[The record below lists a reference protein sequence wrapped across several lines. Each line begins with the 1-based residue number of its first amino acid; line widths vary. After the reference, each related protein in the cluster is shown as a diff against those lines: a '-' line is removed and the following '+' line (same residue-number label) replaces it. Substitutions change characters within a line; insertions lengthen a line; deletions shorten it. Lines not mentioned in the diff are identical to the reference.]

1 MTIEVRQMVIRSE
14 LENGQ
19 RGTPSTASA
28 PESKEPENCCGE
40 DEAASNRHREQRAQM
55 RQLRAQLARLGER

>member
-14 LENGQ
+14 LAGDQ
-19 RGTPSTASA
+19 RRQA
-28 PESKEPENCCGE
+28 PAQPGEPKDPENCCGE
-40 DEAASNRHREQRAQM
+40 DEAASNRHREQRAQL

>member
-14 LENGQ
+14 LAGNA
-19 RGTPSTASA
+19 RGAQA
-28 PESKEPENCCGE
+28 QDKEAARDPENCCGE
-40 DEAASNRHREQRAQM
+40 DEAASNRHREQRAQV

>member
-14 LENGQ
+14 LTNEH
-19 RGTPSTASA
+19 RGGRPATPAPQSAS
-28 PESKEPENCCGE
+28 PENCCGE

>member
-14 LENGQ
+14 LASGQ
-19 RGTPSTASA
+19 RSTASA
-28 PESKEPENCCGE
+28 APAPEAKEPENCCGE
-40 DEAASNRHREQRAQM
+40 DEAASNRHREQRTQM